1 MIHTG
6 AGKTTMLNLFAD
18 RVQGGKI
25 EGKITINGL
34 SRKKISKNKWLRLAA
49 YVMQDDVMMANLSV
63 RETLTFSA
71 LLRVPGAFTH
81 PKNCKERVEAVI
93 DELGLNDCAKTRIGS
108 PHSRGISGGQRKR
121 VSIGYPFLLSSA
133 PPPPQISFFWTEFI
147 FFSTNQDWAYNRTF
161 YTLFGWT
168 YKRPGQFHGLLSRSH
183 AEKVGGGRKDHRH
196 YHPSTFHRH
205 LLQIRSSYGVERRPL
220 NLQRY
225 LLLLHFFEFLFVL
238 LPNDQFTHRS
248 SQVDCSSLQQ
258 TEL

>member
-121 VSIGYPFLLSSA
+121 VSIGYHLPFF
-133 PPPPQISFFWTEFI
+133 PPP
-147 FFSTNQDWAYNRTF
+147 
-161 YTLFGWT
+161 
-168 YKRPGQFHGLLSRSH
+168 K
-183 AEKVGGGRKDHRH
+183 
-196 YHPSTFHRH
+196 
-205 LLQIRSSYGVERRPL
+205 
-220 NLQRY
+220 
-225 LLLLHFFEFLFVL
+225 
-238 LPNDQFTHRS
+238 
-248 SQVDCSSLQQ
+248 
-258 TEL
+258 